1 MDSREGGADVS
12 ILHVDLNSFYAHCAV
27 VESGESTRSIRRSS
41 WAATKKRG
49 TA

>member
-27 VESGESTRSIRRSS
+27 VESGGKYTFDTPDRKSVV
-41 WAATKKRG
+41 
-49 TA
+49 